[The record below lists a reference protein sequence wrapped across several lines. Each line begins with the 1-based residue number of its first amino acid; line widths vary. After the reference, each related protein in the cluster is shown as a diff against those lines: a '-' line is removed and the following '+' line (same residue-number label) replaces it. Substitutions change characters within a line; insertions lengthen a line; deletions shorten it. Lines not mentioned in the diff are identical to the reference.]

1 MSIFAIILSTAQH
14 DFKHHHR
21 DYRWFIFFDP
31 CFPFLLQGFLLF
43 GFQIFFVHHQ
53 YLSLSLEIFFS
64 LCFFSFF
71 NLKRHSSFYL
81 LFLLGH
87 YFLFY
92 SFHWSVLTVSL
103 IVWNDFFSFI
113 SHSTLSSVTPFHN
126 FCNFGLC
133 CSLTSYVRDSRSFT
147 LFWKCRCRSY
157 LFGLH
162 DFLRC
167 LCIYFAPFS
176 WSHGF
181 ACFVLCDCFLLP
193 TFEKLTFGVLEVFV
207 EQTLSSWNTLFFFFD
222 FSYSNEK

>member
-103 IVWNDFFSFI
+103 IVWNDFFLLFPILRWVLSPPFI
-113 SHSTLSSVTPFHN
+113 ISVI
-126 FCNFGLC
+126 LV
-133 CSLTSYVRDSRSFT
+133 YVVRWRLMS
-147 LFWKCRCRSY
+147 
-157 LFGLH
+157 G
-162 DFLRC
+162 
-167 LCIYFAPFS
+167 IQ
-176 WSHGF
+176 G
-181 ACFVLCDCFLLP
+181 LLP
-193 TFEKLTFGVLEVFV
+193 YFESAGADLIFLVCMTFWDVYVYILLLFLDLMALLVLFCVIVFCCP
-207 EQTLSSWNTLFFFFD
+207 LSRN
-222 FSYSNEK
+222 